1 MCTGPAFMEFKVG
14 DECFCLL
21 LSSER
26 ILLLLHTHTH
36 THTHSHTVTQ
46 PPKQTNKNP
55 QIFPLFAALEDQAH
69 LGHCSKAKHK
79 LPEAKQY
86 VTK

>member
-1 MCTGPAFMEFKVG
+1 MLAICTGPAFMEFKIG
-14 DECFCLL
+14 NECFCLL

-26 ILLLLHTHTH
+26 TLLLLHTHAH
-36 THTHSHTVTQ
+36 TLTQ

-79 LPEAKQY
+79 LTEAKQY